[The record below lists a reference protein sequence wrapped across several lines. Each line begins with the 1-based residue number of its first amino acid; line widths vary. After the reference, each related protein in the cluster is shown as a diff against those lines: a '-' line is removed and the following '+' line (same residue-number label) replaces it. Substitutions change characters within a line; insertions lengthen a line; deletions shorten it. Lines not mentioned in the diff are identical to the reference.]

1 MDSEDNPPS
10 IKRVLFKIS
19 GEALMG
25 TGSFGIQSEA
35 VQQICHDIHEVR
47 LMGVEIGIVV
57 GGGNIFRGL
66 AASEGGMD
74 RVTADH
80 MGMLATVMNSL
91 AMMDVLEKMGSRTHV
106 MTAISMESIAETYTS
121 RRAIQ
126 YLEKGQLV
134 IVAAGTG
141 NPFFSTDTAA
151 SLRAA
156 ELNAELLIKATNV
169 DGVYSADPKKQ
180 PDAEFYPE
188 LTYLDV
194 LTRGLKVID
203 ATAISLLMENK
214 IPLRVIALS
223 KPGNLKRAVQG
234 ESVGTIVS

>member
-1 MDSEDNPPS
+1 
-10 IKRVLFKIS
+10 
-19 GEALMG
+19 
-25 TGSFGIQSEA
+25 
-35 VQQICHDIHEVR
+35 
-47 LMGVEIGIVV
+47 
-57 GGGNIFRGL
+57 
-66 AASEGGMD
+66 
-74 RVTADH
+74 